1 MTDTLTLLADLVAS
15 AKRAGASDADA
26 ISFESAAVSVG
37 RRLDKPETL
46 ERAESRDI
54 GLRVFFGQ
62 RQASV
67 STSDHSKASLE
78 ALVERVVAM
87 ARAVPE
93 DPYCGLAD
101 PALLARDIADLDL
114 ADPTEPPV
122 EKLIELASVAERAAL
137 EVKGVTNSDGA
148 SAGWSH
154 SDIALVTSTG
164 FAGSYGVSGS
174 SVSVSVL
181 AERDGQMER
190 DYDFAQSVMFADLP
204 DAATIGRQA
213 GERVVRRLGPRK
225 IASTTLPI
233 VFDPRI
239 AAGLVRHLLGA
250 IGGPSIARGTSFL
263 KDRLGQQIF
272 ARGVHIVDDAAIRR
286 GFRSRPFDGEGVA
299 SARRAV
305 VEDGV
310 LTSWLLDVRSARQL
324 GLATT
329 GHATRGVG
337 GPPSPGPSNVTLAPG
352 SVTPA
357 ALMSDIKQGL
367 YVTDLMGQGVS
378 LVTGDYSRGA
388 AGFWIENGQLAYPV
402 SEITIA
408 SNLNEMFQR
417 LIPAD
422 DLEIKTGVDTPT
434 VRIDGMIVAGQ

>member
-1 MTDTLTLLADLVAS
+1 MTDTLDLLSDLVAR
-15 AKRAGASDADA
+15 ARKAGATDADA
-26 ISFESAAVSVG
+26 ISFESTAVSIG

-54 GLRVFFGQ
+54 GLRVFIGK

-67 STSDHSKASLE
+67 STSDHSKASLD
-78 ALVERVVAM
+78 AVLERAVAM
-87 ARAVPE
+87 ARVVPE
-93 DPYCGLAD
+93 DPFCGLAD
-101 PALLARDIADLDL
+101 PSLLARDIPDLDL
-114 ADPTEPPV
+114 ADRSEPAV

-137 EVKGVTNSDGA
+137 DVRGVTNSDGA
-148 SAGWSH
+148 SASWSH

-164 FAGSYGVSGS
+164 FAGQYGVSGS

-190 DYDFAQSVMFADLP
+190 DYDYAQAVLFADLP
-204 DAATIGRQA
+204 DAAEIGRQA

-225 IASTTLPI
+225 IASSTLPI

-239 AAGLVRHLLGA
+239 ASGLVRHLLGS

-263 KDRLGQQIF
+263 KDKLDQQIF
-272 ARGVHIVDDAAIRR
+272 APEIQIVDDATIRR

-299 SARRAV
+299 TRRIPL
-305 VEDGV
+305 VENGV
-310 LTSWLLDVRSARQL
+310 LKSWLLDARSARQL
-324 GLATT
+324 GLVTT
-329 GHATRGVG
+329 GHASRGVG
-337 GPPSPGPSNVTLAPG
+337 GPPSPGPTNVTLAPG
-352 SVTPA
+352 AVTPA
-357 ALMSDIKQGL
+357 ALMADIKQGL

-408 SNLNEMFQR
+408 SNLNEMFRR
-417 LIPAD
+417 LIPAN

-434 VRIDGMIVAGQ
+434 VRIDGMTVAGQ

>member
-1 MTDTLTLLADLVAS
+1 MTDTLDLLADIVAR
-15 AKRAGASDADA
+15 ARRAGASDADA

-46 ERAESRDI
+46 ERAESRDL
-54 GLRVFFGQ
+54 GLRVFIGQ

-67 STSDHSKASLE
+67 STSDRSKEAVE
-78 ALVERVVAM
+78 ALVQRAVAM

-101 PALLARDIADLDL
+101 ASMLARDIPDLDL
-114 ADPTEPPV
+114 ADSTEPPV
-122 EKLIELASVAERAAL
+122 EKLIELATVAERAAL
-137 EVKGVTNSDGA
+137 AVPGVTNSDGA
-148 SAGWSH
+148 NAGWSH
-154 SDIALVTSTG
+154 SDIALVTSNG
-164 FAGSYGVSGS
+164 FAGGYGVSGT
-174 SVSVSVL
+174 SVSVAVL

-190 DYDFAQSVMFADLP
+190 DYDFAQSVFFADLP
-204 DAATIGRQA
+204 DAATIGRKA

-225 IASTTLPI
+225 IASSTLPV

-239 AAGLVRHLLGA
+239 AAGLLRHLLGA

-263 KDRLGQQIF
+263 KDRLGQRIF
-272 ARGVHIVDDAAIRR
+272 APGIQIVDDPQIKR

-299 SARRAV
+299 TGRRAL

-310 LTSWLLDVRSARQL
+310 LTSWLLDTRSARQL
-324 GLATT
+324 GLTTT
-329 GHATRGVG
+329 GHASRGVG
-337 GPPSPGPSNVTLAPG
+337 GPPSPGPTNVTIAPG

-408 SNLNEMFQR
+408 ANLIQMFER

-434 VRIDGMIVAGQ
+434 VRIDGMTIAGQ

>member
-1 MTDTLTLLADLVAS
+1 MTDTLDLLADIVAR
-15 AKRAGASDADA
+15 ARRAGASDADA

-46 ERAESRDI
+46 ERAESRDL
-54 GLRVFFGQ
+54 GLRVFIGQ

-67 STSDHSKASLE
+67 STSDRSKAAVE
-78 ALVERVVAM
+78 ALVERAVAM

-101 PALLARDIADLDL
+101 ASMLARDIADLDL
-114 ADPTEPPV
+114 ADSAEPPV

-137 EVKGVTNSDGA
+137 EVEGVTNSDGA
-148 SAGWSH
+148 NAGWSH
-154 SDIALVTSTG
+154 SDIALVTSNG
-164 FAGSYGVSGS
+164 FSGGYGVSGS

-181 AERDGQMER
+181 AGRDGQMER
-190 DYDFAQSVMFADLP
+190 DYDFAQAVFFADLP
-204 DAATIGRQA
+204 DAATIGRRA

-225 IASTTLPI
+225 IASSTLPV

-239 AAGLVRHLLGA
+239 GAGLLRHLLGA

-263 KDRLGQQIF
+263 KDRLGERVF
-272 ARGVHIVDDAAIRR
+272 APGIQIVDDAQIRR

-299 SARRAV
+299 TRRRAL

-310 LTSWLLDVRSARQL
+310 LTSWLLDTRSARQL
-324 GLATT
+324 GLTTT
-329 GHATRGVG
+329 GHASRGVG

-352 SVTPA
+352 RVTPA
-357 ALMSDIKQGL
+357 ALMGDIKQGL

-408 SNLNEMFQR
+408 ANLTEMFQR

-434 VRIDGMIVAGQ
+434 VRIDGMIIAGQ